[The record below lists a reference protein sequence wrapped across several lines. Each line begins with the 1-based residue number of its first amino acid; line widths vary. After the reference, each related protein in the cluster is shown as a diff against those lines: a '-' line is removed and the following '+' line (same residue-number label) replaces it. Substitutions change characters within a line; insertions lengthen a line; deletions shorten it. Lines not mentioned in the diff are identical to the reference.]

1 MASPSSKSEV
11 ERFFSAHSSL
21 ALREGE
27 PGLPDVD
34 AARRR
39 RLRQILAHQLAAISV
54 SVLTLHARSQLLLR
68 ALGPDRVADVGGT
81 GAFLVALSDLALS
94 PVIGR
99 VSDLVGRRP
108 LMLLLPAVGLPTKL
122 LAACWPRPALLQL
135 DRVLGDSLRTLC
147 GTTMTMTCL
156 ADLYHGQRYAAALG
170 YLQTATGLGLAL
182 GPMLAAALMG
192 PRGQRPRLC
201 FWAAALVAALHLVL
215 GWRLLEETN
224 EKLANKGWRAAIAET
239 WQDGKDL
246 LAAVRQ
252 RAGLFARSAAL
263 RHRAGLFL
271 LHSMVEGKVLQEQA
285 TWVQLKLN
293 WQGGSANLW
302 TSAHGLALSASSWCG
317 PLLRRWGEHRFLV
330 ACHVSSC
337 LGFLCMRRTWLWWG
351 LVPLLLGSQ
360 RRLVSAS
367 WLLQEACRAGLGR
380 GEVVGLMATLRAA
393 SEGVI
398 SLLSKLAFQRSGD
411 APASIFLLPSALIL
425 LAETVRMRLV
435 LHAEEGR
442 QLLGV
447 GQGFRRLEL
456 PPRREPLGLGL
467 DLLDPAAVQI
477 CSIAEGSFVDRHNE
491 SAAEEDKIKVGDF
504 ILRANGTFGEADA
517 IADILQ
523 SERRSLTLTL
533 QRPARRRVSLP
544 AGKEQA
550 AASSL
555 LLSLPE
561 SVTLYASRSLASL
574 GLRRHDRV
582 CAADGS
588 SACAVRSAAELR
600 QALERG
606 EACDISIVRPGSEEA

>member
-1 MASPSSKSEV
+1 
-11 ERFFSAHSSL
+11 
-21 ALREGE
+21 
-27 PGLPDVD
+27 
-34 AARRR
+34 
-39 RLRQILAHQLAAISV
+39 
-54 SVLTLHARSQLLLR
+54 
-68 ALGPDRVADVGGT
+68 
-81 GAFLVALSDLALS
+81 
-94 PVIGR
+94 
-99 VSDLVGRRP
+99 
-108 LMLLLPAVGLPTKL
+108 
-122 LAACWPRPALLQL
+122 
-135 DRVLGDSLRTLC
+135 
-147 GTTMTMTCL
+147 
-156 ADLYHGQRYAAALG
+156 
-170 YLQTATGLGLAL
+170 
-182 GPMLAAALMG
+182 
-192 PRGQRPRLC
+192 
-201 FWAAALVAALHLVL
+201 
-215 GWRLLEETN
+215 
-224 EKLANKGWRAAIAET
+224 
-239 WQDGKDL
+239 
-246 LAAVRQ
+246 
-252 RAGLFARSAAL
+252 
-263 RHRAGLFL
+263 
-271 LHSMVEGKVLQEQA
+271 MVEGKVLQEQA